1 MKENPL
7 SGYRQQM
14 IVARVNYFVEL
25 ASKLYAT
32 QFPTPKILFDL
43 AGHSVG
49 MYLVKKKQS
58 FLRFNPWIFDLY
70 FDDHFYETVPH
81 EVAHYI
87 VDQLFKPGRALKP
100 HGLEWKKVMSDFG
113 IKPQVTFK
121 HDLNG
126 IPVRRQ
132 RVRLYQCDCQQHE
145 LSMTRHNRVSKGL
158 VYICRECGSILIET
172 PQHPSVSQ

>member
-7 SGYRQQM
+7 SSYRQQM
-14 IVARVNYFVEL
+14 IVARVKYFLGL
-25 ASKLYAT
+25 ASDLYAT
-32 QFPTPKILFDL
+32 QFPTPKIVFDL

-49 MYLVKKKQS
+49 MYLVKREQA

-70 FDDHFYETVPH
+70 FDDHFHETVPH

-87 VDQLFKPGRALKP
+87 VDQLFKYDRALKP

-113 IKPQVTFK
+113 INPQVTFK

-126 IPVRRQ
+126 IPSRRQ
-132 RVRLYQCDCQQHE
+132 RIRLYRCDCQQHE
-145 LSMTRHNRVSKGL
+145 LSMTRHNRISKGI
-158 VYICRECGSILIET
+158 VYMCRECGSKLTEIRQDRL
-172 PQHPSVSQ
+172 VSK

>member
-7 SGYRQQM
+7 SSIRQQM

-25 ASKLYAT
+25 ASKLYET
-32 QFPTPKILFDL
+32 QFPIPEILFDL
-43 AGHSVG
+43 AGQNVG
-49 MYLVKKKQS
+49 MYLVKREQS
-58 FLRFNPWIFDLY
+58 LLRFNPWIFDLY
-70 FDDHFYETVPH
+70 FEDHFHETVPH

-87 VDQLFKPGRALKP
+87 VDQLFKPGRVLKP

-126 IPVRRQ
+126 IPSRRQ
-132 RVRLYQCDCQQHE
+132 RVRLYRCDCQQHE
-145 LSMTRHNRVSKGL
+145 LSMTRHNRVSKGI
-158 VYICRECGSILIET
+158 VYRCRECGSKLTEIRQDLL
-172 PQHPSVSQ
+172 VSQ